1 MYVCIYIYIYKTDI
15 HVMNIAYIYY
25 IYTLHNVYSHYICV
39 YKYMNVDL
47 FLDLLVYVL
56 RSV

>member
-1 MYVCIYIYIYKTDI
+1 MYVYIYIYKTDI